1 MLSVIARYSLMSL
14 WIAWMHAVQSLRPA
28 CRRSRT
34 FLWMVLTLM
43 GLCCRFD
50 LAGVTSYVR
59 VLGLRPQAY
68 HRFLHLFHCK
78 GLDLDRLT
86 GCWVRLCLML
96 FQPML
101 AGSRLVCLADG
112 IKAPKEGKMMPAVKS
127 LHQQSASN
135 SKPEWIMGHSFQAIS
150 LLVQGASGHVAAVPL
165 TSRIHEG
172 LVFSNRDSRTL
183 LDKLAV
189 LLFSIANVLARSV
202 LLVADA
208 YYASGKFIHQLLANG
223 HHLVTRA
230 KSNAVAYLP
239 VPTPEHRRRGR
250 PRIYGEKVRLKQ
262 LAQDLAAFTSAPS
275 PVYGE
280 NNVTLRYR
288 CLDLVWRPAARLVR
302 FVIVCHPHRGT
313 IFLLSTD
320 LTLAPL
326 EILMLYAYRFKI
338 ELGFRQGV
346 HVLGA
351 YAYHFWMCGM
361 KPLKRGDGDQ
371 YLHRTSDAYR
381 AATRRKM
388 DAFHAHVQLGCIA
401 QGLLQHLALNY
412 TAEVWLCFRSW
423 LRTMNPAL
431 PPSELVAAN
440 ALRAAIPGFF
450 ASSLLDPK
458 LKKILD
464 QYRRSNIHLDSEEIA
479 A

>member
-1 MLSVIARYSLMSL
+1 
-14 WIAWMHAVQSLRPA
+14 
-28 CRRSRT
+28 
-34 FLWMVLTLM
+34 MVLTLI
-43 GLCCRFD
+43 GLCCRLD

-59 VLGLRPQAY
+59 VLGLRPEAY
-68 HRFLHLFHCK
+68 HRFLHLFHSK
-78 GLDLDRLT
+78 GLDLDKLT
-86 GCWVRLCLML
+86 ACWVRLCLML
-96 FQPML
+96 FKPVC

-112 IKAPKEGKMMPAVKS
+112 IKAPKEGKLMPAVKM

-135 SKPEWIMGHSFQAIS
+135 SKPEYIMGHSFQAIS
-150 LLVQGASGHVAAVPL
+150 LLVQGACGHVAAVPL

-183 LDKLAV
+183 LDKLAA
-189 LLFSIANVLARSV
+189 LLFSIANVLGGKV

-208 YYASGKFIHQLLANG
+208 YYASGKLIAQLLGNG
-223 HHLVTRA
+223 HQLVTRA
-230 KSNAVAYLP
+230 KNNAVAYLP
-239 VPTPEHRRRGR
+239 APTPGHRRRGR
-250 PRIYGEKVRLKQ
+250 PRIYGEKVRLKE
-262 LAQDLAAFTSAPS
+262 LAQDDAAFTSAPS

-280 NNVTLRYR
+280 NEVTLRYR
-288 CLDLVWRPAARLVR
+288 CLDLIWRPAARLVR
-302 FVIVCHPHRGT
+302 FVIVRHPRRGT
-313 IFLLSTD
+313 LFLLSTD
-320 LTLAPL
+320 LTLDPI
-326 EILMLYAYRFKI
+326 EILVLYGYRFRI
-338 ELGFRQGV
+338 ELGFRQAV

-361 KPLKRGDGDQ
+361 KPLKRGHGDQ
-371 YLHRTSDAYR
+371 YLHRTGDAYR
-381 AATRRKM
+381 AAIRRKM
-388 DAFHAHVQLGCIA
+388 AAFHTHVQLGCIA
-401 QGLLQHLALNY
+401 QGLLQHLSLNY

-450 ASSLLDPK
+450 STSLLDPK

-464 QYRRSNIHLDSEEIA
+464 QYRPSDIHLDSEAIA

>member
-1 MLSVIARYSLMSL
+1 M
-14 WIAWMHAVQSLRPA
+14 
-28 CRRSRT
+28 
-34 FLWMVLTLM
+34 
-43 GLCCRFD
+43 D

-86 GCWVRLCLML
+86 ACWVRLCLVL

-112 IKAPKEGKMMPAVKS
+112 IKAPKEGKLMPAVKS

-135 SKPEWIMGHSFQAIS
+135 SKPEYIMGHSFQAIS

-172 LVFSNRDSRTL
+172 LIFSNRDSRTL

-189 LLFSIANVLARSV
+189 LLFSIANILERSV

-208 YYASGKFIHQLLANG
+208 YYASGTFIHQLLAKG

-239 VPTPEHRRRGR
+239 VHTSEHRRRGR
-250 PRIYGEKVRLKQ
+250 PRIYGGKVRLKE

-288 CLDLVWRPAARLVR
+288 CLDLIWRPAARLVR
-302 FVIVCHPHRGT
+302 FVIVCHPQRGT

-326 EILMLYAYRFKI
+326 EILMLYGYRFRI
-338 ELGFRQGV
+338 ELGFRHAV

-361 KPLKRGDGDQ
+361 KPLKRRDGDQ

-381 AATRRKM
+381 AAIRRKM
-388 DAFHAHVQLGCIA
+388 AAFHTHVQLGCIA
-401 QGLLQHLALNY
+401 QGLLQHLSMNY
-412 TAEVWLCFRSW
+412 TAEVWLSFRSW

-431 PPSELVAAN
+431 PPSELVATN

-450 ASSLLDPK
+450 ASPLLDPK
-458 LKKILD
+458 LKKILG
-464 QYRRSNIHLDSEEIA
+464 QYSRSDTYLDSEEIA

>member
-1 MLSVIARYSLMSL
+1 MSL
-14 WIAWMHAVQSLRPA
+14 WFAWMQAVRSLRPA

-43 GLCCRFD
+43 GLCCRSD
-50 LAGVTSYVR
+50 RAGVTSYIR
-59 VLGLRPQAY
+59 ILGLGGKAY
-68 HRFLHLFHCK
+68 HRFLHLFHTE

-86 GCWVRLCLML
+86 DCWVRLCLVL

-112 IKAPKEGKMMPAVKS
+112 IKAPKEGKKMPAVKM

-135 SKPEWIMGHSFQAIS
+135 SKPEYIMGHSFQAIS

-172 LVFSNRDSRTL
+172 LVFSNRDARTL
-183 LDKLAV
+183 LDKLAT
-189 LLFSIANVLARSV
+189 LLFSIAYVLGRKV

-208 YYASGKFIHQLLANG
+208 YYASGKFIGQLLANG
-223 HHLVTRA
+223 HQLVTRA

-239 VPTPEHRRRGR
+239 APAPARRRRGR
-250 PRIYGEKVRLKQ
+250 PRIYGTKVRLKD
-262 LAQDLAAFTSAPS
+262 LAQDDDAFTSAPS

-280 NNVTLRYR
+280 SNVTLRYR
-288 CLDLVWRPAARLVR
+288 CLDLIWRPAARMVR
-302 FVIVCHPHRGT
+302 FVIVCHPQRGT
-313 IFLLSTD
+313 IFLMATD

-326 EILMLYAYRFKI
+326 EILQLYGYRFRI
-338 ELGFRQGV
+338 ELGFRQAV

-351 YAYHFWMCGM
+351 YAYHFWMWGM
-361 KPLKRGDGDQ
+361 KPLRRGDGNQ
-371 YLHRTSDAYR
+371 HLHRTSDAYR
-381 AATRRKM
+381 AATLRKM
-388 DAFHAHVQLGCIA
+388 RAFHLHVQLGCIA
-401 QGLLQHLALNY
+401 QGLLQHLAINQ
-412 TAEVWLCFRSW
+412 TAEVWRTFRSW

-431 PPSELVAAN
+431 PPSELVTAN
-440 ALRAAIPGFF
+440 ALRAAIPGFI
-450 ASSLLDPK
+450 ASPGLDPNLK
-458 LKKILD
+458 LILD
-464 QYRRSNIHLDSEEIA
+464 QYRRPDIHSDSGEIA